1 MNVAGT
7 VGDLIYDVS
16 SGVKEKSTPAT
27 TFSSELA
34 EA

>member
-1 MNVAGT
+1 MNVVGT

-27 TFSSELA
+27 TFSSERA

>member
-1 MNVAGT
+1 MAGT

-27 TFSSELA
+27 TFSELP